1 LPSKNVF
8 KRRLIRPDIEKSMPE
23 RRFQD
28 QVSIADHRTANALRT
43 PIAIWKKR
51 QLKIRVISLVEF
63 QATIKAINP
72 KLSIKDALK
81 VEIV

>member
-1 LPSKNVF
+1 ME
-8 KRRLIRPDIEKSMPE
+8 RRLIRSDIEKSMPE

-51 QLKIRVISLVEF
+51 QLKIRVISIVEF
-63 QATIKAINP
+63 QAP
-72 KLSIKDALK
+72 KGRFFHK
-81 VEIV
+81 V

>member
-1 LPSKNVF
+1 MRFAIKFFF

-43 PIAIWKKR
+43 PIAIWKKG
-51 QLKIRVISLVEF
+51 
-63 QATIKAINP
+63 N
-72 KLSIKDALK
+72 
-81 VEIV
+81 